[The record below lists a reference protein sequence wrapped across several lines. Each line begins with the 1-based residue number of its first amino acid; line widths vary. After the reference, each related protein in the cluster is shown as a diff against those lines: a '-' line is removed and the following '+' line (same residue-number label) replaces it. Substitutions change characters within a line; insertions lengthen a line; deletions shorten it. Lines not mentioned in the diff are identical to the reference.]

1 MVIFDV
7 KNERFRKL
15 THIKWKES
23 LPSISEEQAIL
34 CEKEWFEFVNNNKSE
49 SEVLKNINEYL
60 ISEGLI
66 EPIK

>member
-1 MVIFDV
+1 MVIFDD

-49 SEVLKNINEYL
+49 SAVLKNINEYL

>member
-1 MVIFDV
+1 MVIFDD